1 MMLASFFWAFVVGG
15 LICVIGQ
22 IMFDYF
28 KLTPAHT
35 LSILVVAGAILDGL
49 GLYEPLIDF
58 AGAGATV
65 PITSFGNALVHGA
78 LAEAEQHGLVGIIT
92 GIFEVTS
99 AGISA
104 AIIFGF
110 LAALFFKPK
119 G

>member
-1 MMLASFFWAFVVGG
+1 MEIYFWAFVVGG

-22 IMFDYF
+22 VLMDVARF
-28 KLTPAHT
+28 TPSHVM
-35 LSILVVAGAILDGL
+35 SVLVVSGAVLGGL
-49 GLYEPLIDF
+49 GLYQPLVDF

-65 PITSFGNALVHGA
+65 PITSFGNSLLQGALV
-78 LAEAEQHGLVGIIT
+78 EAERTGLVGILT

-99 AGISA
+99 AGVSS

-110 LAALFFKPK
+110 MASLLFKSK

>member
-1 MMLASFFWAFVVGG
+1 MTFFWAFLVGG
-15 LICVIGQ
+15 TICLIGQ
-22 IMFDYF
+22 FLMDVV

-35 LSILVVAGAILDGL
+35 MSSLVVAGAVLDGV
-49 GLYEPLIDF
+49 GLYEPLINF

-78 LAEAEQHGLVGIIT
+78 MAEAEQNGLVGIIT

-104 AIIFGF
+104 AIVFGF
-110 LAALFFKPK
+110 IMALVFRPK

>member
-1 MMLASFFWAFVVGG
+1 MEKFIWAFIIGG

-22 IMFDYF
+22 ILMDKF

-35 LSILVVAGAILDGL
+35 MCTLVVTGSILGGF
-49 GLYEPLIDF
+49 GLYDKLIEF
-58 AGAGATV
+58 AGAGASV
-65 PITSFGNALVHGA
+65 PISSFGNQLVKGA
-78 LAEAEQHGLVGIIT
+78 LQEAQQTGLIGVLT

-110 LAALFFKPK
+110 LSALLFRPK

>member
-1 MMLASFFWAFVVGG
+1 MESYLWAFVVGG

-22 IMFDYF
+22 LLLDICKF
-28 KLTPAHT
+28 TPADT
-35 LSILVVAGAILDGL
+35 MTILVVSGAILGGL
-49 GLYEPLIDF
+49 GLYQPLIDF

-78 LAEAEQHGLVGIIT
+78 MAEAETTGIIGILT

-104 AIIFGF
+104 SIIFGF
-110 LAALFFKPK
+110 MAALFFKPK

>member
-1 MMLASFFWAFVVGG
+1 MEVYLWAFVVGG
-15 LICVIGQ
+15 LICVLGQ
-22 IMFDYF
+22 LFMDVG

-35 LSILVVAGAILDGL
+35 MSALVVLGAVLDGF

-78 LAEAEQHGLVGIIT
+78 LAEAERTGIIGILT

-104 AIIFGF
+104 AIIFSF
-110 LAALFFKPK
+110 MAALLFKPK